1 MLVCPLGFGLIRLG
15 GAPPLAERVEV
26 AAAEPQLFRFVFGI
40 GEAGLA
46 LGIARHTLVAMEGSA
61 GPQLGDELFP
71 LLCVGLLR

>member
-1 MLVCPLGFGLIRLG
+1 
-15 GAPPLAERVEV
+15 VEV